1 MTSPVRSNRQRAFT
15 WPIAAV
21 AGASILLAACGSS
34 CKTSAPPP
42 TSAAA
47 PAAAGSATTTG
58 GSSASNAS
66 VTVSA
71 ASVPGLGSVL
81 VNGNGRTLY
90 ILASEKGGKVT
101 CTAAGG
107 CTTIWPPAVLPS
119 GMSQGIAGSGVQAS
133 LLGTVKAPDGS
144 VRLTYGGWPLYTF
157 DADTGSGTT
166 KGQGVKDSFGLWW
179 VLSPSGTPITTAS
192 STPAT
197 PTPASAPS
205 TPATAPAYNSTQ
217 VRWRRVLIGRR
228 WPSVRSFSA
237 IPIAQSARLPRC

>member
-1 MTSPVRSNRQRAFT
+1 MTSLVRSDRHRAFT

-21 AGASILLAACGSS
+21 ACASILFAACGSS
-34 CKTSAPPP
+34 SKTSAPPV

-47 PAAAGSATTTG
+47 PAAAGPATTG
-58 GSSASNAS
+58 GLGASNAS

-71 ASVPGLGSVL
+71 ATVPGVGSVL

-107 CTTIWPPAVLPS
+107 CATVWPPAVLPS

-133 LLGTVKAPDGS
+133 LLGTVQSPDGD

-157 DADTGSGTT
+157 AADTASGTA
-166 KGQGVKDSFGLWW
+166 KGQGLKDSFGLWW
-179 VLSPSGTPITTAS
+179 VLSPSGTPVTTSSPATSPTTA
-192 STPAT
+192 
-197 PTPASAPS
+197 PTSGGGVS
-205 TPATAPAYNSTQ
+205 Y
-217 VRWRRVLIGRR
+217 
-228 WPSVRSFSA
+228 
-237 IPIAQSARLPRC
+237 